1 MGPDAQRLASEATSD
16 LDIITAAQHGF
27 AFIIDH
33 FDRLISLDVGWKALD
48 VSHHSL
54 QPDIV
59 LEDVKYLETD
69 NGNGTKDISYISR
82 HVCKRTWPQMMDVY
96 HDRRIHQ
103 DVVARTYF
111 ANMPHEEDDKHIYHT
126 WLDEHVKVHDYKLQ
140 LGGTDRKDT
149 IHYAEKFK
157 HESPHG
163 HGEVSMQFCIDTLV
177 APPHHFVDR
186 DNASHIGGSAMFDHA
201 DHTTAHPVSNIY
213 CVKNQTIPVLADVYE
228 YLIKP
233 MSLATE
239 QQIVYGEKHSKATTA
254 NTIRCTKTI

>member
-111 ANMPHEEDDKHIYHT
+111 ANMPHEEVNSLTCLRFIVPFRIYS
-126 WLDEHVKVHDYKLQ
+126 
-140 LGGTDRKDT
+140 TD
-149 IHYAEKFK
+149 
-157 HESPHG
+157 
-163 HGEVSMQFCIDTLV
+163 
-177 APPHHFVDR
+177 
-186 DNASHIGGSAMFDHA
+186 
-201 DHTTAHPVSNIY
+201 
-213 CVKNQTIPVLADVYE
+213 LA
-228 YLIKP
+228 LLP
-233 MSLATE
+233 
-239 QQIVYGEKHSKATTA
+239 G
-254 NTIRCTKTI
+254 